1 MRSLK
6 EVLIKF
12 HDMYEEFYW
21 SVAIVHQHLT
31 KLDIL
36 GEYETMDEVN
46 LYLTDYYVA
55 LLDRYCKYFE
65 NPVDIDRFRNVELTL
80 KDGLD
85 EEELIWEF
93 LYWFRLFILS
103 DYKSVWNDPMRINY
117 VYYLKTLYW
126 NLAAFAV
133 CNDEELE
140 QRERDIKEYGLWECD
155 IEKLLDFENPVPW
168 SGSLDEFKV
177 ALVEGLGL
185 TGE

>member
-80 KDGLD
+80 KDDLD

-140 QRERDIKEYGLWECD
+140 QRERGILRNMDFGSAILKSCLTLKVQFLGQAAQMSL
-155 IEKLLDFENPVPW
+155 KQLLQKGWD
-168 SGSLDEFKV
+168 
-177 ALVEGLGL
+177 
-185 TGE
+185 